1 MRIVISG
8 GLGNQ
13 MFQYALYLA
22 IKHKGKDVSLDCSLY
37 SYIKMHNGYELEKC
51 FANKKLDK
59 KFSKW
64 NLLKLRLAL
73 KSKLKSVV
81 YSDLNYFDDKVFN
94 SNCKYLNGYWQSEKY
109 FIQIENK
116 IREAFVFKDIDDV
129 NAEIAKE
136 IANSASIAL
145 HIRRGDYLGNS
156 IYSGVCTED
165 YYTKAVDLMLS
176 KMATQ
181 ENVKIYIFSDDS
193 DFSSKF
199 IAKILIPYKLVKI
212 NKNEDSYKD
221 MYLMSQ
227 CKHNIIANSSFSW
240 WGAWLNSN
248 PDKIIIAPQN
258 WFGGS
263 FEGNHKDIVPESW
276 LKI

>member
-1 MRIVISG
+1 MKKIVLLG

-13 MFQYALYLA
+13 MFQYALYQAL
-22 IKHKGKDVSLDCSLY
+22 KEKGRNVKLDLSLY
-37 SYIKMHNGYELEKC
+37 SYITMHNGYELEKC
-51 FANKKLDK
+51 FGIKKRDE

-73 KSKLKSVV
+73 KYKPKSIV
-81 YSDLNYFDDKVFN
+81 YNDLNYFDEKVFN
-94 SNCKYLNGYWQSEKY
+94 TSCKYLNGYWQSEKY

-116 IREAFVFKDIDDV
+116 IREAFVFKDIDAV
-129 NAEIAKE
+129 NTEIAAEIA
-136 IANSASIAL
+136 NNDSIAL

-165 YYTKAVDLMLS
+165 YYIKAVDLMLS
-176 KMATQ
+176 KISTR
-181 ENVKIYIFSDDS
+181 ENIKIYVFTDDIE
-193 DFSSKF
+193 FSSKF
-199 IAKILIPYKLVKI
+199 IEKVLVPCKLVNL

-248 PDKIIIAPQN
+248 PNKIVIAPQN
-258 WFGGS
+258 WFNGPKD
-263 FEGNHKDIVPESW
+263 NYKDIVPESW
-276 LKI
+276 IKL